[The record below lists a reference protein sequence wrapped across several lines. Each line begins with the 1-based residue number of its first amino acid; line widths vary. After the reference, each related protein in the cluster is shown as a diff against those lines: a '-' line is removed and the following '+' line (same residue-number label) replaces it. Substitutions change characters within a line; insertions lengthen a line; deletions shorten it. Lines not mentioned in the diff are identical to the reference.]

1 MGAKKED
8 RSGIVSL
15 EEGARRRM
23 EGGGEERKQQALLLR
38 DLTRYEA
45 ALRWVWPSLAGLFS
59 PDETVLLCDALRNAR
74 YDPNRFDRWPSFL
87 AWDLEDVEKYEKLG
101 RDQGIDV
108 PFLSE
113 KLEKMT
119 PLQALVL
126 IDRIEAYWAERD
138 RGLPEE
144 EALSRVFG
152 AAWTAP

>member
-1 MGAKKED
+1 
-8 RSGIVSL
+8 
-15 EEGARRRM
+15 M
-23 EGGGEERKQQALLLR
+23 EAGEKNQGPSLLR

-45 ALRWVWPSLAGLFS
+45 LLRWVWPSLAGLFA

-74 YDPNRFDRWPSFL
+74 YDPSRFDRWPSFL

-108 PFLSE
+108 PYLSE

-119 PLQALVL
+119 PLQALALV
-126 IDRIEAYWAERD
+126 DRIEAYWAERD

-144 EALSRVFG
+144 EALFRVFG
-152 AAWTAP
+152 AAWTAR

>member
-1 MGAKKED
+1 MDVKKE
-8 RSGIVSL
+8 
-15 EEGARRRM
+15 
-23 EGGGEERKQQALLLR
+23 
-38 DLTRYEA
+38 DLTRYQA
-45 ALRWVWPSLAGLFS
+45 TLRWVWPSLAGLFA

-119 PLQALVL
+119 PLQALALV
-126 IDRIEAYWAERD
+126 DRIESYWAERD
-138 RGLPEE
+138 SGLPEE